1 MMMMTS
7 EKGGSPQPGRGGRGG
22 SLVSLHE
29 EEEAELEAEQEAK
42 GLPYFLAVMGQK
54 GACEGEN

>member
-1 MMMMTS
+1 MDGDCL
-7 EKGGSPQPGRGGRGG
+7 EGAAGGGRGG
-22 SLVSLHE
+22 
-29 EEEAELEAEQEAK
+29 EAEQEAK